1 MKTDELIAIIT
12 QDAHAPRPS
21 LRVRTATALAVG
33 GLVATMLF
41 TELLGLRPDIAGALQ
56 TWRFDTKLAIVLMSF
71 ATALWITA
79 RLTRPDA
86 NVGAATPAVIL
97 PLLALAVAVGCELS
111 STTVDTWMLRA
122 VGTNSR
128 VCLAAITGLATV
140 PLVALLVGLRAAA
153 PRSPAMAGAA
163 AGLLAGA
170 LAATLYA
177 THCPDDSPLFVLVWY
192 VPAIALVALAGAA
205 AGNRVLR
212 W

>member
-1 MKTDELIAIIT
+1 MKTDELITIIA
-12 QDAHAPRPS
+12 QDARAPRPS
-21 LRVRTATALAVG
+21 LKVRAATALAVG

-41 TELLGLRPDIAGALQ
+41 AKLLGLRPDIAGALQ
-56 TWRFDTKLAIVLMSF
+56 TWRFDAKLAIVLLCF

-79 RLTRPDA
+79 RLRRPDA
-86 NVGAATPAVIL
+86 NLGAATLALAP

-111 STTVDTWMLRA
+111 STAADTWIIRA

-128 VCLAAITGLATV
+128 LCLAAITGLAIA
-140 PLVALLVGLRAAA
+140 PLGALLVGLRAAA
-153 PRSPAMAGAA
+153 PRSPTMAGAA
-163 AGLLAGA
+163 AGLLAGGF
-170 LAATLYA
+170 AAVLYA

-192 VPAIALVALAGAA
+192 LPAIALVALAGAT